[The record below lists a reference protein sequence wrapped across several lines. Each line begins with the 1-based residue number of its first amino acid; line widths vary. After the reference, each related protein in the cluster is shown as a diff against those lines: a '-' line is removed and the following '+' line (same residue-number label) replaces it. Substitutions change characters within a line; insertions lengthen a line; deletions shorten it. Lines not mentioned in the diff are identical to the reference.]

1 MGRKGKKKKQST
13 EEEAA
18 STSKAT
24 SSEQLQKEQASQQ
37 KEQEK
42 QVAQGL
48 PQKQQVPPG
57 PPQQPQSQL
66 QTAQAQPRSQQQVPR
81 GPPPSQQQPGVQG
94 PPQQQG
100 PWGQPRQPAAQAP
113 QPQAAWGQPR
123 SQQQVPQG
131 PPPLQQQP
139 GVQGPPQQQG
149 AWGQPRQPA
158 ARAPQPQAAW
168 GQPQLQQQVPQGP
181 PPSQQQPGVQG
192 PPQQQGAW
200 GQPRQP
206 AARAPQPQ
214 AAWGQ
219 PRSQQQVPQGP
230 PPSQQQPGVQG
241 PPQQQGAWGQPR
253 QPAAR
258 APQPQAAWGQP
269 RSQQQVPRGPPP
281 SQQQPGVQGPPQ
293 QQGAWGQ
300 PRQPAARAP
309 QPQAAWGQ
317 PRSQQQVPRGP
328 PPSQQQP
335 GVQGPPQQQGPWGQP
350 QQPQEA
356 WGQPRSQQQV
366 PQGPS
371 PQHPRPPHQQ
381 ISIDI
386 GGGGGD
392 SKLAT
397 GQGDMQQPTTSVQSE
412 LSQMSLRDPLKQ
424 TKTSQKAKMTSSA
437 MKQYQLAIPRRKDPK
452 KAGTRGTHIFVYTNM
467 FEIIFDQNFV
477 TNAVHYDVDI
487 TPIAPKALYRKVFE
501 QCRINNFKNRY
512 PAFDGKKNAYSAND
526 LPFIDFMESD
536 IEIYDNERER
546 QRTFK
551 ITLKKV
557 ANIDLSWIKNLRPGL
572 DEADR
577 DQTSIQVLDIIM
589 RHAPESR
596 FLSVGRSLFWKTDG
610 SEPLGGGLSLSRGG
624 FQSAILGWK
633 PYINIDVVHKGFP
646 TPQSVISLMAELTR
660 ARGDPSPAEVNDR
673 RNREKIE
680 KFLKGLKVI
689 YQIPGQPRT
698 KRTYRLNGLGPNAI
712 QHQFDC
718 DGSKITIIQYFAQS
732 KNYNLRHPN
741 LPCLWAGAT
750 NRAEKIYLP
759 AELCTIVPGQS
770 INRKLDEEQT
780 SSMIKYA
787 ATPAPIRKRRVED
800 AFAMIDVNNSLT
812 MRQEFHLSVHPRMK
826 ELDARIL
833 PPPVLQYNGRVAKV
847 NKGIWQMQTFLEAS
861 NLGKDTWTILDLSN
875 APSNF
880 INAAI
885 DEFVTALKQCA
896 TEVGMFIGEPQ
907 TPFKTLKSY
916 NHAEITEYFRS
927 RRGLNLIIVI
937 IPDRTDTT
945 YGKVKQIT
953 ELKMGILTQC
963 IKFKTIKK
971 NSYSAV
977 KNILLKINS
986 KLNGVNHIINSQSI
1000 PYCLKDNDC
1009 MLVGADVTHPSPDA
1023 INIPSIAAVA
1033 ASSNTSAFQYNIA
1046 LRLQQPKEEMI
1057 LDIEEIIISQLQI
1070 YKEKTSRLPN
1080 KIIYYRDGVSEGQ
1093 LAQVMHF
1100 EINAIKRACARW
1112 KAGNIQI
1119 TCLVVQ
1125 KRHHVR
1131 LFPTRDADSDDRNR
1145 NVKAGTIV
1153 DTEITHPNHIDFYL
1167 VSHASIQVRLFW
1179 VQRGLQNTDAYAMN
1193 LLIRKIILR
1202 N

>member
-1 MGRKGKKKKQST
+1 MGRKGKKKKQGT

-42 QVAQGL
+42 QVTQGL
-48 PQKQQVPPG
+48 PQKQQVSPG
-57 PPQQPQSQL
+57 PPQQPQSQSQL
-66 QTAQAQPRSQQQVPR
+66 QGAWAQPRSQQQVRGTPQQQQEQRARDQPQQQVPRGPPSLQQQPGGPPQPQGAWGQPQQPAVRAPQPQGAWGQPQQAAARAPQPQGAWGQPRSQQQGAWGQPQQPVAQAQQPQGAWSQPQSQQQVPR

-94 PPQQQG
+94 PPQQQE
-100 PWGQPRQPAAQAP
+100 
-113 QPQAAWGQPR
+113 
-123 SQQQVPQG
+123 
-131 PPPLQQQP
+131 
-139 GVQGPPQQQG
+139 
-149 AWGQPRQPA
+149 
-158 ARAPQPQAAW
+158 AW
-168 GQPQLQQQVPQGP
+168 GQPQ
-181 PPSQQQPGVQG
+181 
-192 PPQQQGAW
+192 
-200 GQPRQP
+200 
-206 AARAPQPQ
+206 
-214 AAWGQ
+214 
-219 PRSQQQVPQGP
+219 
-230 PPSQQQPGVQG
+230 
-241 PPQQQGAWGQPR
+241 
-253 QPAAR
+253 
-258 APQPQAAWGQP
+258 
-269 RSQQQVPRGPPP
+269 SQQQVPRGPPP

-300 PRQPAARAP
+300 PQ
-309 QPQAAWGQ
+309 
-317 PRSQQQVPRGP
+317 SQQQVPRGP

-335 GVQGPPQQQGPWGQP
+335 GVQGPPQQQGAWGQP
-350 QQPQEA
+350 QSQQQLPRGPPPSQQQPGVQGPPQQQGA

-366 PQGPS
+366 S
-371 PQHPRPPHQQ
+371 T
-381 ISIDI
+381 DI
-386 GGGGGD
+386 GGGGD
-392 SKLAT
+392 SKLVT
-397 GQGDMQQPTTSVQSE
+397 GKDDMQQPTTSIQSE
-412 LSQMSLRDPLKQ
+412 LSQMSLRDPLTQ
-424 TKTSQKAKMTSSA
+424 TKTSLKAKMTSSA
-437 MKQYQLAIPRRKDPK
+437 MKQYQLAIPRRKNPW
-452 KAGTRGTHIFVYTNM
+452 KAGTLGTRITVYTNM
-467 FEIIFDQNFV
+467 FEIIFNTNFI

-501 QCRINNFKNRY
+501 QCRVNYFKNRY

-526 LPFIDFMESD
+526 LPFNDSMESD

-551 ITLKKV
+551 IAIKKV
-557 ANIDLSWIKNLRPGL
+557 ANIDLSWVKNLHPGV

-596 FLSVGRSLFWKTDG
+596 FLSVGRSLFWNTDD

-624 FQSAILGWK
+624 FSSAVLGWK

-646 TPQSVISLMAELTR
+646 TSQNVISLMAELTR
-660 ARGDPSPAEVNDR
+660 ARGQAPSPAEVNDR

-689 YQIPGQPRT
+689 YQIPGQSRT
-698 KRTYRLNGLGPNAI
+698 KRTYRLNGLGPSAV
-712 QHQFDC
+712 QHQFEC
-718 DGSKITIIQYFAQS
+718 DGSMITIIQYFAQS
-732 KNYNLRHPN
+732 KNYNLRYPD

-759 AELCTIVPGQS
+759 AELCTIAPGQS

-780 SSMIKYA
+780 TSMIRYA
-787 ATPAPIRKRRVED
+787 STPAPIRKRRIED
-800 AFAMIDVNNSLT
+800 AFAKIDVNNSLT
-812 MRQEFHLSVHPRMK
+812 MRQEFHMSVHPRMK
-826 ELDARIL
+826 EVDARIL
-833 PPPVLQYNGRVAKV
+833 PAPLLQYNGRVARV
-847 NKGIWQMQTFLEAS
+847 NKGIWQIPGTFLEAS

-875 APSNF
+875 AILGSL
-880 INAAI
+880 IH
-885 DEFVTALKQCA
+885 EFVTALKQCA
-896 TEVGMFIGEPQ
+896 NEVGMVIGEPQ

-1000 PYCLKDNDC
+1000 PYCLKNNDC

-1100 EINAIKRACARW
+1100 EISAIKRACTRW

-1131 LFPTRDADSDDRNR
+1131 LFPTHDAESDDRNK

-1167 VSHASIQVRLFW
+1167 VSHASIQGTARPTKYRCICNESSYTEDNIEELTYYLCHMYARCTRAVSYPAPTYYAHLGAYRGRALIEGVPICLDNLDAEQNKLF
-1179 VQRGLQNTDAYAMN
+1179 M
-1193 LLIRKIILR
+1193 IIMKKTPMCFV
-1202 N
+1202 